1 MTPRLNFRPVLMA
14 FVAMLF
20 LAALCAAAA
29 PPKPLSVDYVIGM
42 LESGLDQKAIVGRIV
57 DGKLTFRLSEGD
69 LDRLRAAGA
78 GEDLVKAVTR
88 EGVVLENRASSP
100 AQAPAPRTEATGQEG
115 AASKPGAP
123 PPDGWSRPQRMGAQP
138 APEAEGPRGG
148 ITTLEEGEEEEE
160 QEGYDQG
167 SGEDDW
173 MTPRYGMTY
182 YAPGYAP
189 DYYPWAY
196 WYGYYGPYASFY
208 YYPHYYY
215 YPYWTTGHPGTFFH
229 GHGGGFRGTPRG
241 SPGGH
246 SGVRGGGAPRTA
258 PRGARPPRGH

>member
-1 MTPRLNFRPVLMA
+1 MVL
-14 FVAMLF
+14 VAMLF
-20 LAALCAAAA
+20 PAALCAAAA
-29 PPKPLSVDYVIGM
+29 PPRPLSVDYVIGM
-42 LESGLDQKAIVGRIV
+42 LESGLNQKTIVARIT
-57 DGKLTFRLSEGD
+57 DNSLTFRLSEGD

-88 EGVVLENRASSP
+88 EGVLLENRESVP
-100 AQAPAPRTEATGQEG
+100 AQAPAPREG
-115 AASKPGAP
+115 AAGPKPAAMEPVAP
-123 PPDGWSRPQRMGAQP
+123 APDGWSRPQRMSTPP
-138 APEAEGPRGG
+138 APESEGPPAAV
-148 ITTLEEGEEEEE
+148 TSPEPGEEER
-160 QEGYDQG
+160 QEGDDQG

-189 DYYPWAY
+189 DYYPWTY

-208 YYPHYYY
+208 YYPHYYSL
-215 YPYWTTGHPGTFFH
+215 PYWSPGHPGAFLH
-229 GHGGGFRGTPRG
+229 GHGGGFRGSPRG

-258 PRGARPPRGH
+258 PRGTRPPRGH

>member
-1 MTPRLNFRPVLMA
+1 MTPRPDLRPVLMV

-29 PPKPLSVDYVIGM
+29 PSRPLSIDYVIGM
-42 LESGLDQKAIVGRIV
+42 LESGLDQKTIVARIA
-57 DGKLTFRLSEGD
+57 DGNLTFRLSEGD

-88 EGVVLENRASSP
+88 EGVVLENREK
-100 AQAPAPRTEATGQEG
+100 AQVPAPAPREGATGQEG
-115 AASKPGAP
+115 AAPEAGTPA
-123 PPDGWSRPQRMGAQP
+123 PDGWSRPQRLGTEA
-138 APEAEGPRGG
+138 APDAEGPPGG
-148 ITTLEEGEEEEE
+148 VTAPESGEEEKQEE
-160 QEGYDQG
+160 DDRG

-189 DYYPWAY
+189 DYYPWTY

-208 YYPHYYY
+208 YYPHYGYF
-215 YPYWTTGHPGTFFH
+215 PYWSTGHPGTFLH
-229 GHGGGFRGTPRG
+229 GHGGGFRGSPRG

-246 SGVRGGGAPRTA
+246 SGVRGGGAPRTT
-258 PRGARPPRGH
+258 PRGAHPPRGH